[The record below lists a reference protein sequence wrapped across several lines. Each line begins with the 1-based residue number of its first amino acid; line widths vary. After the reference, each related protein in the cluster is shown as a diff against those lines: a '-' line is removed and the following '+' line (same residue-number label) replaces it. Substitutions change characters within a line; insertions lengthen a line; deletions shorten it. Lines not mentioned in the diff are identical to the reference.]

1 MKNANPARLIWR
13 GFYYSRKVRRTI
25 LYNKNLPGTRT
36 SRKRK
41 MAASGCASARDFG
54 QPKFL
59 LNEKL
64 HVIFQE
70 NQDELIP
77 RADDTS
83 PTKEKS

>member
-1 MKNANPARLIWR
+1 MKNYPTIIKTLR
-13 GFYYSRKVRRTI
+13 GM
-25 LYNKNLPGTRT
+25 RT

-41 MAASGCASARDFG
+41 IAADGCASARDFG
-54 QPKFL
+54 GPKSLFD
-59 LNEKL
+59 EKL

-77 RADDTS
+77 RGDDTS